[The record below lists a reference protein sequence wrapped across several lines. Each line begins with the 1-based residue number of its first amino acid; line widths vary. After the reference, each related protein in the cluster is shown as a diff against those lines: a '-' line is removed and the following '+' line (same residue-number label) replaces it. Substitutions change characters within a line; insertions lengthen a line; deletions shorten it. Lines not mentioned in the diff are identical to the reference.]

1 MAGIVFDTSVYV
13 SAIRRGDA
21 GILDLRRASRMGT
34 EISQPLWLS
43 AVVLS
48 ELLIG
53 AVDKTARR
61 HLLEMEKEFVRVN
74 RLLVPQQSDWRL
86 SGEVLSLIGQQSG
99 FELVRRARM
108 TNDTLI
114 AMSVA
119 RNGFIVL
126 TKNAQDFEQIA
137 KFRPFKWA
145 QI

>member
-1 MAGIVFDTSVYV
+1 MR
-13 SAIRRGDA
+13 IRLSLA
-21 GILDLRRASRMGT
+21 W
-34 EISQPLWLS
+34 WLS

-61 HLLEMEKEFVRVN
+61 HLLEMEKEFVRMN

-99 FELVRRARM
+99 YEQVRRARM
-108 TNDTLI
+108 TNDSLI

-119 RNGFIVL
+119 RNGL
-126 TKNAQDFEQIA
+126 
-137 KFRPFKWA
+137 
-145 QI
+145 